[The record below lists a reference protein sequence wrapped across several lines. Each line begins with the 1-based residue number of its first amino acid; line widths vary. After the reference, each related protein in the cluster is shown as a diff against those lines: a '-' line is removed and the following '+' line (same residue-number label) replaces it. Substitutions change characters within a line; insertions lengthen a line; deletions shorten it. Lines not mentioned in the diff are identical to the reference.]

1 MLRLIQAVDA
11 IQFALYC
18 VTMGIKQE
26 QTYYGFEQ
34 GPIRPPSEANS
45 LLIRVSRNCPWN
57 RCTFCSVYK
66 QQKFTLRPV
75 EHVIDDIDQI
85 HQALTTVQQ
94 EAQKSGSL
102 TADQVNQIAEQYYG
116 DARNVFYTAVN
127 WFFRGE
133 GSVFLQDANS
143 LIVKPD
149 DLTTILNHL
158 MACFPWITRITSYA
172 RSHTINRISEEK
184 LRQLAAAGLNRIH
197 IGMESG
203 SDTVLKKINKGVT
216 KAGHITAGRLVKDA
230 GIELSEYVMPGM
242 GGTDLSEEHALET
255 ADALNQINADFI
267 RLRTLSVPPGIP
279 LYDEYQSG
287 EFKKCTD
294 LEVVHEIRAFV
305 DHLEGITSHLKSDH
319 FYNLLQLVE
328 GKFPQ
333 DKDVMLQVIDDFLT
347 LPPEEQLIFQLGRRM
362 GYFQVLSD
370 LHSPAQ
376 RNHIENIRDRLQA
389 TPENIDQIIEEKL
402 QLSI

>member
-1 MLRLIQAVDA
+1 
-11 IQFALYC
+11 
-18 VTMGIKQE
+18 MGIKQE
-26 QTYYGFEQ
+26 QIYYGFEQ

-66 QQKFTLRPV
+66 KEKFTLRPV
-75 EHVIDDIDQI
+75 EHVIHDIDQI
-85 HQALTTVQQ
+85 HQALSVVQQ

-102 TADQVNQIAEQYYG
+102 TAEQVNQIAEQYYG
-116 DARNVFYTAVN
+116 EGRNVFYTAVN
-127 WFFRGE
+127 WLMRGE

-143 LIVKPD
+143 LIIKPD
-149 DLTTILNHL
+149 DLAAILNHL

-172 RSHTINRISEEK
+172 RSHTINRISAEK
-184 LRQLAAAGLNRIH
+184 LRQLATAGLNRIH
-197 IGMESG
+197 IGMESA

-216 KAGHITAGRLVKDA
+216 KAGHIEAGKLVKAA

-287 EFKKCTD
+287 DFNKCTD
-294 LEVVHEIRAFV
+294 LEIVQEIRTFV
-305 DHLEGITSHLKSDH
+305 DHLNGITSNLKSDH
-319 FYNLLQLVE
+319 FYNLLQNVD
-328 GKFPQ
+328 GKLPE
-333 DKDVMLQVIDDFLT
+333 DKRFMLQVIDEFLN
-347 LPPEEQLIFQLGRRM
+347 LNPEEQLIFQLGRRM

-376 RNHIENIRDRLQA
+376 REHIETIRDRLQA
-389 TPENIDQIIEEKL
+389 TPENIDKIIEEKL

>member
-1 MLRLIQAVDA
+1 
-11 IQFALYC
+11 
-18 VTMGIKQE
+18 MGIKKE

-66 QQKFTLRPV
+66 KEKFTLRPV
-75 EHVIDDIDQI
+75 EHVIEDIDQI
-85 HQALTTVQQ
+85 HQVVSIVQQ
-94 EAQKSGSL
+94 EAQKSGTL
-102 TADQVNQIAEQYYG
+102 TAEQVNQIAEQYYG

-127 WFFRGE
+127 WLFRGE

-143 LIVKPD
+143 LIIKPD

-158 MACFPWITRITSYA
+158 LVCFPWITRITSYA

-184 LRQLAAAGLNRIH
+184 LKQLAAAGLNRIH

-203 SDTVLKKINKGVT
+203 SDTVLTKINKGVT
-216 KAGHITAGRLVKDA
+216 KAGHITAGKLVKQA
-230 GIELSEYVMPGM
+230 GIELSEYVMPGL
-242 GGTDLSEEHALET
+242 GGSDLTEEHAFET

-279 LYDEYQSG
+279 LYDEYQAG
-287 EFKKCTD
+287 DFGKCTD
-294 LEVVHEIRAFV
+294 LEIVREIRNFV
-305 DHLEGITSHLKSDH
+305 NHLDGITSHLKSDH
-319 FYNLLQLVE
+319 FYNLLQLVD
-328 GKFPQ
+328 GKFPG
-333 DKDVMLQVIDDFLT
+333 DKDQMLQVIDDFLD
-347 LPPEEQLIFQLGRRM
+347 LPPDEQLIFQLGRRM

-370 LHSPAQ
+370 LYSPTQ
-376 RNHIENIRDRLQA
+376 RNQVENIRDRLQA
-389 TPENIDQIIEEKL
+389 TPENIDRIIEEKL
-402 QLSI
+402 QQSI